1 MAEFVKVE
9 QDGAV
14 AIVTLD
20 HPPVNALS
28 ARLLEELEEAYDG
41 LDRSDRT
48 RAIVLRGA
56 GEKAFVAGADIS
68 EFPALREAVEEAA
81 REGGSARGIQK
92 LAARMDAGRTP
103 VVAAIHG
110 YCLGGGL
117 ELAMACD
124 IRIAADDAQLGQPE
138 IKLGLIPGG
147 GGTQRLPRLI
157 GHGRALLLNLTGDPI
172 SAAQAYQ
179 WGLVERVVPR
189 AELEDAAVELA
200 QTLAQRSPHAMAVV
214 KELAAE
220 TRDLPIAEALQ
231 REAQGFMRCLG
242 SEDGAEGVVAFLEK
256 RAPSFTGR

>member
-1 MAEFVKVE
+1 MGEFVKVE

-14 AIVTLD
+14 AIITLD

-28 ARLLEELEEAYDG
+28 ARLLEELEAEYDR
-41 LDRSDRT
+41 LDRSGET
-48 RAIVLRGA
+48 RAMVLRGA

-124 IRIAADDAQLGQPE
+124 VRVAAEDAQLGQPE

-172 SAAQAYQ
+172 SGAQAYE

-189 AELEDAAVELA
+189 AGLEEAALELA
-200 QTLAQRSPHAMAVV
+200 RTLAQRSPHAMGVI

-220 TRDLPIAEALQ
+220 TRDLPIAEGMR

-242 SEDGAEGVVAFLEK
+242 SEDGAEGVGAFLEK
-256 RAPSFTGR
+256 RQPEFTGR